1 MRTMK
6 SLQSLLLAVTLLT
19 SGCFLLKPVNND
31 PKVKPVMPK
40 SSRADAGQEQVAD
53 DERMSIL
60 DQRLDCPEDMSV
72 QPGARR
78 LDTRKAPSDR
88 GRRQF
93 AAYHQTP
100 PTREFFVAAK
110 DTVDKVVA
118 MEKKQ
123 PTLLPAGFR
132 QRLLD
137 EPRNAALR
145 LQVAR
150 CELDDELTRRRA
162 SYDAAMALLL
172 GADERDAMDL
182 LVESTKN
189 GTKQRYISTCGHG
202 GKCPEGQSCDP
213 LHKECISETKKKV
226 VMISATEFEMEHQLS
241 RGLLRPVFASRDY
254 DANDLVWW
262 AYTRVHRCGGAVPI
276 MCKFTKYRRAGR
288 TQMVH
293 WDLRNGGQ

>member
-19 SGCFLLKPVNND
+19 PGCILLKPVNND

-40 SSRADAGQEQVAD
+40 AASADPGVEETD
-53 DERMSIL
+53 TERVSML
-60 DQRLDCPEDMSV
+60 DQQLDCPEDMSV

-78 LDTRKAPSDR
+78 LDTRRAPSDR

-100 PTREFFVAAK
+100 PTREFFVSAK
-110 DTVDKVVA
+110 ETVDKVVE

-132 QRLLD
+132 RRLLD
-137 EPRNAALR
+137 EPRNAELR
-145 LQVAR
+145 LHVAR
-150 CELDDELTRRRA
+150 CELDDDLTRRRA

-172 GADERDAMDL
+172 GANKDDAMDL

-189 GTKQRYISTCGHG
+189 GSKQRYISTCGPRNN
-202 GKCPEGQSCDP
+202 CPQGQSCDP
-213 LHKECISETKKKV
+213 VHRECISETKKKV

-241 RGLLRPVFASRDY
+241 RGLLRSVFASRNY
-254 DANDLVWW
+254 DDNDLVWW

-276 MCKFTKYRRAGR
+276 MCKFTKYNHGGR
-288 TQMVH
+288 TEMVH
-293 WDLRNGGQ
+293 WDLRNGGS